1 MHDMYL
7 AIMSIYNTKKDIK
20 IMADAS
26 LSNHIART
34 DRLMWLPIGFIVFLC
49 VVVGIF
55 TQTLLLAV
63 VVGVITLPLTYIVQ
77 HQWRGYVINSFVKAA
92 VMMVWSAVLI
102 EQSGG
107 LIEAHFSIFILLSV
121 LILYSDWRVIAF
133 GGLVIALH
141 HVLFTWLQYQ
151 GVVQLYNSMGD
162 MESMIAGDSSHGFV
176 DLLYCLLMHGGAV
189 VIQVVIL
196 GYLAKVLRNMVKEGL
211 HVTHF
216 AVAAGSG
223 KLDMTFNDREQ
234 QLPAVAAVIN
244 MRNQV
249 SESLRKTQTAASHVT
264 DYSQQLFV
272 AQEQLRTQTARNSSQ
287 TERIS
292 ASTTELA
299 TTTRETAEE
308 SQHIRKLA
316 NHAEQIAR
324 QNGEQVEEMRKMM
337 RLLNQNT
344 GNIHE
349 MLSKIDNITFQ
360 TNLLALNASVE
371 AARAG
376 EHGLGFAV
384 VANEVRTLSK
394 NTHNTASRIRQTI
407 AATTDQISKS
417 VDQTSIIADTTQSLI
432 QSFEQ
437 VAMRLT
443 NMDNAIQQQ
452 HQGVEELE
460 QSVNEIYN
468 ALELSREA
476 VDNSHLLA
484 ERLSGTADTMMQAVS
499 GFTLPSLSP
508 LTTTQTL
515 IAHS

>member
-1 MHDMYL
+1 
-7 AIMSIYNTKKDIK
+7 MS
-20 IMADAS
+20 DAS
-26 LSNHIART
+26 FSNHIART
-34 DRLMWLPIGFIVFLC
+34 DRLMWLPLGLVVLLC
-49 VVVGIF
+49 LVVGIF

-63 VVGVITLPLTYIVQ
+63 VVAVITLPLAYIAQ
-77 HQWRGYVINSFVKAA
+77 HKWYGHIANGFIKAT
-92 VMMVWSAVLI
+92 VMMAWAAVLI

-107 LIEAHFSIFILLSV
+107 LIEAHFSIFILLAV

-141 HVLFTWLQYQ
+141 HALFTWLQYQ
-151 GVVQLYNSMGD
+151 GVVQLYTSMGD
-162 MESMIAGDSSHGFV
+162 MESMVNGDSSHGFA

-196 GYLAKVLRNMVKEGL
+196 GYLAKILESMVKEGL
-211 HVTHF
+211 HVTRF
-216 AVAAGSG
+216 AVAAGGG
-223 KLDMTFNDREQ
+223 KLDMTFNERDQ

-249 SESLRKTQTAASHVT
+249 AESLRKTQAAASHVT
-264 DYSQQLFV
+264 NYSQHLFV
-272 AQEQLRTQTARNSSQ
+272 AQEQLRKQTARNSSQ

-292 ASTTELA
+292 TSTAELA
-299 TTTRETAEE
+299 ATTRETAEE

-316 NHAEQIAR
+316 SHAEQIAR
-324 QNGEQVEEMRKMM
+324 QNGAQVEEMREMM
-337 RLLNQNT
+337 RLLNQHASK
-344 GNIHE
+344 IHE
-349 MLSKIDNITFQ
+349 MLSEIDNITFQ

-394 NTHNTASRIRQTI
+394 NTQHTASRIRQTI
-407 AATTDQISKS
+407 ADTTDQVSLG
-417 VDQTSIIADTTQSLI
+417 VNQTSTIAKTTQSLI

-443 NMDNAIQQQ
+443 NMDNAVQQQ

-460 QSVNEIYN
+460 
-468 ALELSREA
+468 
-476 VDNSHLLA
+476 
-484 ERLSGTADTMMQAVS
+484 
-499 GFTLPSLSP
+499 
-508 LTTTQTL
+508 
-515 IAHS
+515 